1 MVIEGLEELGLYR
14 IWKGAS
20 ESLMM
25 DREPD
30 EMRNLG
36 VVGICKEAY
45 NILQLHIRLFLSL
58 ALTLVL
64 PLGVV
69 VFCHSLIT
77 HPLLK
82 KIHHNS
88 EELHMEQ
95 PNSPAAH
102 DTQGRLDAEL
112 FGLGVITVLYMIF
125 MLAFALLSTAA
136 IVYSVASIYTAKGL
150 SYAKVLSVIPKVW
163 KRLFFTFLWAHFLI
177 FLYYFAFF
185 IVIILFIFLQ
195 NATGI
200 SVLIPGIVVT
210 VVFYCFLVY
219 FNLIW
224 HLASVVS
231 VLEDSYGIGALKKS
245 VDLIKGKRWAA
256 CSVFLLYAICTFV
269 VLTSYN
275 HLVSGRHHMHSMVGR
290 VFFGLVLLLLWT
302 AVTLIGILVQTVVYF
317 VCKSHHH
324 ESIDR
329 YALSEHLDGYLMGE
343 YMALKGPVS
352 LEALEAELEEI

>member
-1 MVIEGLEELGLYR
+1 
-14 IWKGAS
+14 
-20 ESLMM
+20 MM

-77 HPLLK
+77 RPLWK

-88 EELHMEQ
+88 HELQMET
-95 PNSPAAH
+95 PDSPAAH

-112 FGLGVITVLYMIF
+112 FGLGVITVFYMIF
-125 MLAFALLSTAA
+125 VLAFSLLSTAA
-136 IVYSVASIYTAKGL
+136 IVYSVACIYTAKGL
-150 SYAKVLSVIPKVW
+150 SYTKVLSVIPKVW
-163 KRLFFTFLWAHFLI
+163 ERLMFTFLWAHCLI
-177 FLYYFAFF
+177 FLYYFVFF
-185 IVIILFIFLQ
+185 IIIILFLLIQ
-195 NATGI
+195 NASGI

-219 FNLIW
+219 FNLVW

-231 VLEDSYGIGALKKS
+231 VLEDSCGIGALKKS
-245 VDLIKGKRWAA
+245 VDLIKGKRWVA
-256 CSVFLLYAICTFV
+256 CSVFFLYAFCTSL
-269 VLTSYN
+269 VLTSCN
-275 HLVSGRHHMHSMVGR
+275 HLVSGHHHMHSMFGR
-290 VFFGLVLLLLWT
+290 VFFVFVLLLLWT

-317 VCKSHHH
+317 VCKSFHH

-329 YALSEHLDGYLMGE
+329 YALSEHLDGDLGE
-343 YMALKGPVS
+343 YMPLKGPVS